1 MLLMVQIAGGTVL
14 GLLIALVIVDYFEE
28 ILLTVLIFL
37 GLGIPM
43 IWVIAHLEGNAGIL
57 KISSALLSPFSQA
70 NNQTESL
77 AF

>member
-1 MLLMVQIAGGTVL
+1 MLLMVQIAGGTAL

-43 IWVIAHLEGNAGIL
+43 IWVIAHFEGNTGIL
-57 KISSALLSPFSQA
+57 RKIVGALKPLFPS
-70 NNQTESL
+70 
-77 AF
+77 

>member
-1 MLLMVQIAGGTVL
+1 MLLMVQIAGGTAL

-43 IWVIAHLEGNAGIL
+43 IWVITHFEGNTGIL
-57 KISSALLSPFSQA
+57 RKIVGALKPLFPS
-70 NNQTESL
+70 
-77 AF
+77 

>member
-57 KISSALLSPFSQA
+57 RKIVSAIKPLFPS
-70 NNQTESL
+70 
-77 AF
+77 